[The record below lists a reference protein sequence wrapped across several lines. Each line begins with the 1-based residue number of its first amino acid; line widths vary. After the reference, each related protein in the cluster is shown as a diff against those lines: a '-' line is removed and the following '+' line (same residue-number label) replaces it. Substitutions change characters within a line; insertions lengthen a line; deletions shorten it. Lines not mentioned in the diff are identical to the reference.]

1 MLRRWRADKRSGFS
15 IRPAA
20 ADAEVA
26 ARNYVDSWN
35 ASFGE
40 PLAQSDRTVVGALRT
55 LHNGRLAAGVPHRIE
70 LNTMTRMPV
79 ETFADRVRKLPVGK
93 SVGGAVYLHRDALE
107 RHDAGLFGIV
117 CSIASA
123 AEVVFTWNVCKL
135 SPYWRRVSLL
145 LYPEFRSDAHP
156 VLAAAASISLNG
168 TVGTTRHY
176 SPSGNRPILHRK
188 ELLLDVSDP
197 DYGRFAVL
205 TDQEERAGLFS
216 APTTIGHER
225 GWSKRLEERGLII
238 RGHRL
243 LRVGEADGS
252 TT

>member
-1 MLRRWRADKRSGFS
+1 
-15 IRPAA
+15 
-20 ADAEVA
+20 
-26 ARNYVDSWN
+26 
-35 ASFGE
+35 
-40 PLAQSDRTVVGALRT
+40 
-55 LHNGRLAAGVPHRIE
+55 
-70 LNTMTRMPV
+70 MTRMPV

-135 SPYWRRVSLL
+135 SPYRRRVSLL

-156 VLAAAASISLNG
+156 VLAAAASISPERYRRNDSALLSK
-168 TVGTTRHY
+168 RK
-176 SPSGNRPILHRK
+176 RPILHRK

-243 LRVGEADGS
+243 LRVGEADGN